1 MNFTARGICFGL
13 LSAAFALGGA
23 ALTNAVAQSVPVTV
37 KFASVGGITDAPLY
51 LAEEYGLFA
60 KGNLKVERQAMT
72 SAPTLM
78 TSIATGQLD
87 VAGISITPGLFSSV
101 QQGMHMRIVG
111 DKQSLRPGVS
121 ATRLLIRADLDQGNE
136 AANMKMLRGKNIA
149 VTSKAASV
157 YMLLERLLKKYDMTF
172 SDVRIVQLS
181 FPNML
186 PAFVSYAID
195 GAMDLEPFLS
205 SAILSGAAKQVSDLT
220 EFVPSTGGTIV
231 PVVYSENFA
240 QQKEAAN
247 GFMLAYVQ
255 GVRLY
260 NDALFKGKD
269 REKTIEI
276 IARYAKIKPEV
287 VRDSFPA
294 GLDPDQRVS
303 LQFLDDYQDFFIREN
318 FLRDKIDVGKI
329 VDLSFADEAVK
340 KLGLYK

>member
-1 MNFTARGICFGL
+1 MSLFARAICLGF
-13 LSAAFALGGA
+13 LSAILSLGFVGRIS
-23 ALTNAVAQSVPVTV
+23 AVAQPAPVIV

-60 KGNLKVERQAMT
+60 KANLKVERQAMT

-111 DKQSLRPGVS
+111 DNQSRRPGIS
-121 ATRLLIRADLDQGNE
+121 ATRLLIRSDLDQGSE
-136 AANMKMLRGKNIA
+136 AANMKMLKGRNIA

-172 SDVRIVQLS
+172 ADVRIVQLS

-186 PAFVSYAID
+186 PAFVSKAID

-205 SAILSGAAKQVSDLT
+205 SALLSGAAKQVSDLT
-220 EFVPSTGGTIV
+220 EFVPPAGGTIV

-240 QQKEAAN
+240 QQKDAAN
-247 GFMLAYVQ
+247 AFMLAYVQ

-276 IARYAKIKPEV
+276 IARYAKIKAEV

-303 LQFLDDYQDFFIREN
+303 LQFLDDFQDFFIREN
-318 FLRDKIDVGKI
+318 FLREKIDIGKI

-340 KLGLYK
+340 KLGPYK